1 MRSMPLRNMDVLK
14 DGGKP
19 SNELVGVAST
29 ALVGMIP
36 RKGEFYENEKSI
48 AFNVITI
55 NEWWMF

>member
-1 MRSMPLRNMDVLK
+1 MDVLK

-48 AFNVITI
+48 AFNVITV